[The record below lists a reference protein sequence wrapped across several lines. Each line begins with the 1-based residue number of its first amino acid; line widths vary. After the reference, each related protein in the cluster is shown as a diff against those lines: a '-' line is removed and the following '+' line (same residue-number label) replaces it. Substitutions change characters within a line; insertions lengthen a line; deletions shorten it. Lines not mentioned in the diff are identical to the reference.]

1 MSVTEPTE
9 IIVNGNTPWTAEEYY
24 RERGLFKDQFR
35 DMVFELALYGT
46 YEAPNGDIIT
56 TPLREPRK

>member
-9 IIVNGNTPWTAEEYY
+9 IIINGETHSTAEEYRHDY
-24 RERGLFKDQFR
+24 GLFKDQLR

-46 YEAPNGDIIT
+46 YEAPNGDVIT
-56 TPLREPRK
+56 TPLREPRR